1 MVYFIP
7 TSIIFIGYAL
17 ITLVYTLKNAKE
29 KKKKKIFLN
38 EIVISFLFL
47 FAGFSFPFLYSYH
60 STDLTIETIN
70 LLWFWSSFIL
80 SLEMVIL
87 IGIITRN
94 AIKSKRD
101 PELMRLR
108 DYEIFKKKVLINWRD
123 DLKGE
128 FGRKILHIFTS
139 SVIFIFWTI
148 GIILSDIGF
157 LEIVNLDVYSFSYWW
172 IITIGFGFVIMF
184 QIADLVRLNKAYMLP
199 DWARKWYL
207 AMRPEELDTIIA
219 STPLVLAF
227 VPFIFVPFPIFAAV
241 ALITTVAD
249 GLACLIGKKYGSHSL
264 WKNSKK
270 TIEGF
275 IAGSGSTF
283 IIVIVIMII
292 YEPWINLDLL
302 QIIIMAL
309 VAAIMFMVVDL
320 FIEQISDNILNPI
333 LTGLVM
339 WVIFILF

>member
-1 MVYFIP
+1 MVNFIP
-7 TSIIFIGYAL
+7 TSMIFIGYSL
-17 ITLVYTLKNAKE
+17 ITLVYTLKNTKE

-47 FAGFSFPFLYSYH
+47 FAGFSFPFLYAYH
-60 STDLTIETIN
+60 SLDLNIETIS

-94 AIKSKRD
+94 AIKSKKD
-101 PELMRLR
+101 PELMSLR
-108 DYEIFKKKVLINWRD
+108 DYGKFKKKVLENWTD

-128 FGRKILHIFTS
+128 FGRKVLHIFTS
-139 SVIFIFWTI
+139 SVIFVFWTI
-148 GIILSDIGF
+148 GIILSNIGF
-157 LEIVNLDVYSFSYWW
+157 LELVHLDVYSFSYWW

-207 AMRPEELDTIIA
+207 AMRPEELDTFIA

-227 VPFIFVPFPIFAAV
+227 VPFVFAPFPVFAAV

-249 GLACLIGKKYGSHSL
+249 GLACIIGKKFGSHSL
-264 WKNSKK
+264 WKNTQK

-275 IAGSGSTF
+275 IAGAGSTF
-283 IIVIVIMII
+283 IIVVVIMII
-292 YEPWINLDLL
+292 YEPWINLNLL

-309 VAAIMFMVVDL
+309 VASIMFMIVDL
-320 FIEQISDNILNPI
+320 FIEQISDNIMNPL
-333 LTGLVM
+333 LTGLAM
-339 WVIFILF
+339 WIIFILF

>member
-7 TSIIFIGYAL
+7 TSMIFIGYSL

-29 KKKKKIFLN
+29 KKRKKIFLN

-47 FAGFSFPFLYSYH
+47 FAGFAFPFLYAYH
-60 STDLTIETIN
+60 STDLTIETIH
-70 LLWFWSSFIL
+70 LLWFWSSVIL

-101 PELMRLR
+101 PELMSLR
-108 DYEIFKKKVLINWRD
+108 DYEIFKKNILENWTD

-139 SVIFIFWTI
+139 SVIFVFWTI
-148 GIILSDIGF
+148 GIILNGIGF
-157 LEIVNLDVYSFSYWW
+157 LEDVNLDLYSFSYWW

-207 AMRPEELDTIIA
+207 AMRPEELDTFIA

-249 GLACLIGKKYGSHSL
+249 GLACIIGKKYGTHSL
-264 WKNSKK
+264 WKNEKK
-270 TIEGF
+270 TVEGF

-283 IIVIVIMII
+283 IIVIIIMII
-292 YEPWINLDLL
+292 YEPWINLNLL
-302 QIIIMAL
+302 QIVIMAL
-309 VAAIMFMVVDL
+309 VGAIMFMIVDL
-320 FIEQISDNILNPI
+320 YIEQISDNIMNPL
-333 LTGLVM
+333 LTGLAM
-339 WVIFILF
+339 WIIYILF